1 MPPLSRRMTFYLTTC
16 VIALFVIMTGAQASL
31 ARAAMMGFLML
42 LAKEVGRPYS
52 ARNAVTFAAL
62 GMAFYDPTVVR
73 FDIGFQLSFASLLGI
88 IYLEPYIRRFLKV
101 EDATQGFLRWKTS
114 AATTLSAQLAVA
126 PFLLY
131 HFGRVSPVA
140 LVSNILVLATVPVT
154 MFFGFLLGVGG
165 ILAKPLGFLFSIP
178 ARGLLSYQIAVIGL
192 FANHTAAYTVSA
204 AIALVILSPYLF
216 KLLKRHEQ

>member
-1 MPPLSRRMTFYLTTC
+1 MCFSDLIF
-16 VIALFVIMTGAQASL
+16 I
-31 ARAAMMGFLML
+31 
-42 LAKEVGRPYS
+42 
-52 ARNAVTFAAL
+52 
-62 GMAFYDPTVVR
+62 
-73 FDIGFQLSFASLLGI
+73 FQLSFASLLGI